1 MKKIS
6 DLKEGDSIWVKC
18 PYYINNPE
26 KDGEWRQEKITKVE
40 VGEDGYKGSGKWY
53 KRIITD
59 NSVQSCSDYLC
70 DEGKH
75 WSILFPDYT
84 LCDVES
90 NYIFQ
95 ANGNRTAMFK
105 ILE

>member
-6 DLKEGDSIWVKC
+6 DLTEGDSIWVKC
-18 PYYINNPE
+18 QYYITNPE

-40 VGEDGYKGSGKWY
+40 VGEDGYKGSGMWY

-59 NSVQSCSDYLC
+59 NSVMNCLDDLC

-75 WSILFPDYT
+75 WSILYPKYVLD
-84 LCDVES
+84 DS
-90 NYIFQ
+90 KSDYIFQ
-95 ANGNRTAMFK
+95 ANQNRTAIFK